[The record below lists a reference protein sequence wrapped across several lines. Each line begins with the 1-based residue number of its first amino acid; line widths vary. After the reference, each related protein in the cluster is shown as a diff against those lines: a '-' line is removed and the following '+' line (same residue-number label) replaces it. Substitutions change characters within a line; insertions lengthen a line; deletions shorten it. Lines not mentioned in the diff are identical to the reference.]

1 MLRNSVAA
9 SQSHHSSATMTNNN
23 NVVGVANRA
32 KSSTIYRALS
42 ISSGILI
49 MTSCFISG
57 YCFHTYLDTN
67 YQHWMRS
74 VAVINTMSDTHALR
88 ARSSS
93 RQLQQRRNN
102 NLPEE
107 WETYS
112 FSDIYQH
119 FHCSAHAYDETKP
132 IPSLEQWLYL
142 RMQYNE
148 LVDGSVSFNDAI
160 PPTQGYTLAKNEP
173 PPFYAKLSPG
183 KGRGLFASRD
193 IQKGEVVHDGSN
205 SDVVF
210 PDAMSFRRF
219 LFASPRTMACDVM
232 EWAWTQQFEDDGPYH
247 ICLAINI
254 SSLMN
259 TKGDDEEGEDAN
271 ALPVSGFTSKF
282 YALKDIKKDEEI
294 LTDYT
299 IYDTDWV
306 GVGMDEPKKRRRR

>member
-1 MLRNSVAA
+1 
-9 SQSHHSSATMTNNN
+9 
-23 NVVGVANRA
+23 
-32 KSSTIYRALS
+32 
-42 ISSGILI
+42 

-57 YCFHTYLDTN
+57 YCFHTFLDTN

-74 VAVINTMSDTHALR
+74 VAVINTMSDTTGGVRGLLR
-88 ARSSS
+88 ARPSP
-93 RQLQQRRNN
+93 RQQEGSNN
-102 NLPEE
+102 NFPEE

-160 PPTQGYTLAKNEP
+160 PPTRGYTLAKNEP

-219 LFASPRTMACDVM
+219 LFASPRIMACDVM

-259 TKGDDEEGEDAN
+259 TKGDDEEGEGAN
-271 ALPVSGFTSKF
+271 ALPVSGLTSKF